1 MTSRPTRRLPPAQR
15 REQLLDVVT
24 QIVLDEGFAAVSI
37 DRVARDAQI
46 ARTVV
51 YSQFGNIEGMFDA
64 LMDRAATR
72 AVGQVSAVIPEL
84 PVTRDPDALLVD
96 AILAFTTLVRDHPR
110 LWRLVLFPVEGS
122 PPIVRERIARSRAAV
137 FALLEPLVEWGVQ
150 ARGGP
155 ADMDTELLA
164 RGLLTMGE
172 DAARI
177 VVADP
182 EHFPPERI
190 AAFTA
195 MLLRSMAR
203 PRPESPSA
211 PPAPRPAPAA

>member
-1 MTSRPTRRLPPAQR
+1 MAPPKPRRLPAEQR

-37 DRVARDAQI
+37 DRVAREAGI

-51 YSQFGNIEGMFDA
+51 YAQFGNLEGLLAA
-64 LMDRAATR
+64 LVDRAAAR

-96 AILAFTTLVRDHPR
+96 AIRAFTTLVRDHPR
-110 LWRLVLFPVEGS
+110 LWRLVLFPVEGA
-122 PPIVRERIARSRAAV
+122 PPLVRERVAQGRAAV
-137 FALLEPLVEWGVQ
+137 FALLEPLVEWGI
-150 ARGGP
+150 AERGGP
-155 ADMDTELLA
+155 EGIDTELLA

-182 EHFPPERI
+182 ERFTPDRI
-190 AAFTA
+190 ADFTA
-195 MLLRSMAR
+195 TLLGALAR
-203 PRPESPSA
+203 
-211 PPAPRPAPAA
+211 PAPRERPSA

>member
-1 MTSRPTRRLPPAQR
+1 MLVAESVCAMAPRPARRLPPEQR

-24 QIVLDEGFAAVSI
+24 KVILDEGFGAVSI
-37 DRVARDAQI
+37 DRVARDAGI

-51 YSQFGNIEGMFDA
+51 YAQFGNLDGMLNA
-64 LMDRAATR
+64 LIDRASTR

-84 PVTRDPDALLVD
+84 PVSRDPDVLLVD
-96 AILAFTTLVRDHPR
+96 AIRAFTTLVRDHPR
-110 LWRLVLFPVEGS
+110 LWRLVLFPVEGA
-122 PPIVRERIARSRAAV
+122 PKAVRERVAEGRAAV

-150 ARGGP
+150 QRGGP
-155 ADMDTELLA
+155 AGIDTELLA

-182 EHFPPERI
+182 ERFTPDRI
-190 AAFTA
+190 ADFTA
-195 MLLRSMAR
+195 TLLGALA
-203 PRPESPSA
+203 RPES
-211 PPAPRPAPAA
+211 RP

>member
-1 MTSRPTRRLPPAQR
+1 MAPRPARRLPPEQR

-24 QIVLDEGFAAVSI
+24 KVILDEGFGAVSI
-37 DRVARDAQI
+37 DRVARDAGI

-51 YSQFGNIEGMFDA
+51 YAQFGNLDGMLNA
-64 LMDRAATR
+64 LIDRASTR

-84 PVTRDPDALLVD
+84 PVSRDPDVLLVD
-96 AILAFTTLVRDHPR
+96 AIRAFTTLVRDHPR
-110 LWRLVLFPVEGS
+110 LWRLVLFPVEGA
-122 PPIVRERIARSRAAV
+122 PKAVRERVAEGRAAV

-150 ARGGP
+150 QRGGP
-155 ADMDTELLA
+155 AGIDTELLA

-182 EHFPPERI
+182 ERFTPDRI
-190 AAFTA
+190 ADFTA
-195 MLLRSMAR
+195 TLLGALA
-203 PRPESPSA
+203 RPES
-211 PPAPRPAPAA
+211 RP

>member
-1 MTSRPTRRLPPAQR
+1 MLVAESVCAMAPRSARRLPPEQR

-24 QIVLDEGFAAVSI
+24 KVILDEGFGAVSI
-37 DRVARDAQI
+37 DRVARDAGI

-51 YSQFGNIEGMFDA
+51 YAQFGNLDGMLNA
-64 LMDRAATR
+64 LIDRASTR

-84 PVTRDPDALLVD
+84 PVSRDPDVLLVD
-96 AILAFTTLVRDHPR
+96 AIRAFTTLVRDHPR
-110 LWRLVLFPVEGS
+110 LWRLVLFPVEGA
-122 PPIVRERIARSRAAV
+122 PKAVRERVAEGRAAV

-150 ARGGP
+150 QRGGP
-155 ADMDTELLA
+155 AGIDTELLA

-182 EHFPPERI
+182 ERFTPDRI
-190 AAFTA
+190 ADFTA
-195 MLLRSMAR
+195 TLLGALA
-203 PRPESPSA
+203 RPES
-211 PPAPRPAPAA
+211 RP

>member
-1 MTSRPTRRLPPAQR
+1 MSPLPSRRLPAEQR

-24 QIVLDEGFAAVSI
+24 QIVLDEGFGAVSI
-37 DRVARDAQI
+37 DRVARDADI

-51 YSQFGNIEGMFDA
+51 YSQFGNLEGMLNA
-64 LMDRAATR
+64 LVDRASTR

-84 PVTRDPDALLVD
+84 PVTRDPDVLLVD
-96 AILAFTTLVRDHPR
+96 AIRSFTTLVRDHPR
-110 LWRLVLFPVEGS
+110 LWRLVLFPVEGA
-122 PPIVRERIARSRAAV
+122 PPIVRERIAEGRAAV

-155 ADMDTELLA
+155 PGIDTELLA

-177 VVADP
+177 VVA
-182 EHFPPERI
+182 EPERFTPDRI
-190 AAFTA
+190 ATFTA
-195 MLLRSMAR
+195 TLLQALARSDVHQERGQGA
-203 PRPESPSA
+203 
-211 PPAPRPAPAA
+211 

>member
-1 MTSRPTRRLPPAQR
+1 MASRPTRRLPPEQR
-15 REQLLDVVT
+15 REQLLDVLT
-24 QIVLDEGFAAVSI
+24 KIVLDEGFGAVSI
-37 DRVARDAQI
+37 DRVARDADI

-51 YSQFGNIEGMFDA
+51 YSQFGNLEGMLNA
-64 LMDRAATR
+64 LMDRASTR

-84 PVTRDPDALLVD
+84 PVSRDPDELLVD
-96 AILAFTTLVRDHPR
+96 AIRSFTTLVRDHPR
-110 LWRLVLFPVEGS
+110 LWRLVLFPVEGA
-122 PPIVRERIARSRAAV
+122 PPVVRERIAQGRAAV

-164 RGLLTMGE
+164 RGMLTMGE

-182 EHFPPERI
+182 ENFTPDRIADFTATLLRALARPERPDLHREEGQG
-190 AAFTA
+190 A
-195 MLLRSMAR
+195 
-203 PRPESPSA
+203 
-211 PPAPRPAPAA
+211 